1 MRFKCANRISIFLRS
16 RCDCSKTLST
26 SKRPRDVAGMLMD
39 VARDLACRLLW
50 AALRFER
57 TYIAVE
63 LAGAIQ
69 KCLALVH
76 RAAGPEPLSARAMVD
91 VVGRVISKVAPRE
104 GAIISLRFVEHG
116 NMWRDTLL
124 LHQPVQPWEPH
135 RKQYPR
141 QAAPA

>member
-1 MRFKCANRISIFLRS
+1 MCEPHLDLLAFPLRLL
-16 RCDCSKTLST
+16 KTLST

-76 RAAGPEPLSARAMVD
+76 RAAGPEPLSARAMRRGLRGSYFE
-91 VVGRVISKVAPRE
+91 GRKA
-104 GAIISLRFVEHG
+104 G
-116 NMWRDTLL
+116 
-124 LHQPVQPWEPH
+124 
-135 RKQYPR
+135 
-141 QAAPA
+141 